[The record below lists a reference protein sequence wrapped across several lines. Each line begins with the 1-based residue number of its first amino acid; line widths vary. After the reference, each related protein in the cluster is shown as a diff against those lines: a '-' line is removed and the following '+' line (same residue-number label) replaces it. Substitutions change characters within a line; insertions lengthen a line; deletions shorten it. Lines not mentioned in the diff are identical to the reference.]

1 MPRPESQTGEAA
13 ERLQES
19 QSRCLW
25 DPKVFPLKFTEIFL
39 SKHSAFGLLL
49 FCLLWRLIF
58 GLPASVLS
66 KNLQTIQKW
75 KKQQLLLF
83 TPTHKTGIFKLTCST
98 PAVLQEPC
106 YFPECLQRKVRGKP
120 LMLTEAGHW
129 DNSRY
134 QLVIGSQIWKL
145 FSSNCHRD
153 KNMDVNTELSETITF
168 FFIPSLQ
175 DTNQKTNK
183 LVEFPQHFLIHSYLL

>member
-1 MPRPESQTGEAA
+1 MKSTSVASAGQQQAPHPGRAALQVPHRATSPMCHLKHTKEMPRPESQTGEAA

-134 QLVIGSQIWKL
+134 QLVIGSQI
-145 FSSNCHRD
+145 
-153 KNMDVNTELSETITF
+153 
-168 FFIPSLQ
+168 
-175 DTNQKTNK
+175 
-183 LVEFPQHFLIHSYLL
+183 